1 MGCGGWRP
9 DGVDIRESVWGLAGY
24 KLVNEGRLL
33 EGARD
38 QMNAWPKL
46 RLATATLAALVGVL
60 CLAAV
65 GYCFVGY
72 VMDAQSPVRN
82 EYLIEAALWSA
93 LSFPPFALAAILALT
108 VRRFISRKLLWL
120 LSLPV
125 FAAGLLVL
133 KIVFFLARAGDCS
146 S

>member
-1 MGCGGWRP
+1 MRR
-9 DGVDIRESVWGLAGY
+9 DGVHIRESVWGLAGY
-24 KLVNEGRLL
+24 KLVNEARLV

-46 RLATATLAALVGVL
+46 RLATATLAALVGAL

-65 GYCFVGY
+65 GDCFVDY
-72 VMDAQSPVRN
+72 VLAPPNWDRIS
-82 EYLIEAALWSA
+82 YLAEALRWSV
-93 LSFPPFALAAILALT
+93 LSLPPFALSAILALT

-125 FAAGLLVL
+125 FAAGLLIL
-133 KIVFFLARAGDCS
+133 NIALFLSRVMFCG
-146 S
+146 